1 MAKYETGD
9 IVTFWFVIYH
19 DPRHGK
25 RIQAFSDNKN
35 LVKFY
40 MEFHKCEQFSLKSL
54 TGTIDSMIGIMNDN
68 TLDELE
74 IASVYTRD
82 PNAKKGRNKMKLIQV
97 PMTQNEMAFVKEDS
111 VDFLSSQINY
121 SYLAEVIPYLKE
133 KYQRALDDILLTDI
147 IQSVVHQKRSRKLEL
162 VDIDQISLMPKLPNS
177 HFGL

>member
-1 MAKYETGD
+1 
-9 IVTFWFVIYH
+9 
-19 DPRHGK
+19 
-25 RIQAFSDNKN
+25 
-35 LVKFY
+35 
-40 MEFHKCEQFSLKSL
+40 
-54 TGTIDSMIGIMNDN
+54 
-68 TLDELE
+68 
-74 IASVYTRD
+74 
-82 PNAKKGRNKMKLIQV
+82 MKLIQV